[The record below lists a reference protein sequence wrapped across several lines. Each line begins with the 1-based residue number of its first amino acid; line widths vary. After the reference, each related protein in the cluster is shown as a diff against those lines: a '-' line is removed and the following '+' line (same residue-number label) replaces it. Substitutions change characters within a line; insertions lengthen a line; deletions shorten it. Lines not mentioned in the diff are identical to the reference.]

1 MRRWRRIWGRRHVQA
16 SETRAALVAAL
27 VLIALLPSAC
37 RIDEPPESIVVVS
50 YNIRYDNPADEVN
63 AWSERRARV
72 AGLLSFYGADIA
84 GLQEA
89 EVHQIGYLEEQLPGY
104 EWYGV
109 GRNDGADAGEFVPIF
124 YRTSRFERIDA
135 GTFWLSPDPSRPGS
149 VGWDAAL
156 TRITSWVLLRDRTAG
171 TELFVYNTHF
181 DHVGEEARRE
191 SARLIRDS
199 LRTRRGGHPAVVLGD
214 FNATPDSEVYRT
226 MMDSTDT
233 GAALYDVRDR
243 SPLIYGPT
251 YTFEGF
257 EVGSAEP
264 VRIDYIFV
272 TPGVEVRRTGVLS
285 DQIGGR
291 YPSDHLPVLAE
302 VVLSERP

>member
-1 MRRWRRIWGRRHVQA
+1 MPRQPRSLG
-16 SETRAALVAAL
+16 TRAVFFAAL
-27 VLIALLPSAC
+27 VLLALPSAC
-37 RIDEPPESIVVVS
+37 SVGERRLEPIVVVS
-50 YNIRYDNPADEVN
+50 YNIRYDNPDDGVN
-63 AWSERRARV
+63 AWPERRAKV

-181 DHVGEEARRE
+181 DHVGQEARRE

-199 LRTRRGGHPAVVLGD
+199 LRTRRGGHPTVVLGD

-226 MMDSTDT
+226 MMDSTDI

-243 SPLIYGPT
+243 SPLVYGPT